1 MKIDPQIM
9 QKYDGWEEKSYKQI
23 KILEGD
29 DF

>member
-1 MKIDPQIM
+1 MKIDHQIV

-23 KILEGD
+23 QILEGD